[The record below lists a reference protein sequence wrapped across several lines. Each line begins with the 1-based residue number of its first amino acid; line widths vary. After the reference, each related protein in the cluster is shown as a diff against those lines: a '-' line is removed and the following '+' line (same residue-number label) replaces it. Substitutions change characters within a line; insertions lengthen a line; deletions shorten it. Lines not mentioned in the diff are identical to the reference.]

1 MTEINNNFQPSNLET
16 LLKNK
21 TTGLNELVTA
31 AIESLK
37 NEKNTISCL
46 INLLNKA
53 NSYDLKR
60 VKKAKKV
67 HVNNSSVGFL
77 KNSVIPK
84 TISDAFKLEGQSLPR
99 PSISKIIFK
108 YCEDNGLKYKNEEV
122 LGSGGNKSR
131 GLESGIIL
139 DQTLADLFK
148 MKAGEKVKYKEIQQV
163 LAPIYEEAGLTKVS
177 SKKKKNDLNVQ
188 NEQEQHSVAPV
199 TTPASTVAPTPTSTS
214 VTNSL
219 QSSTDNSL
227 ASNTESTPTVPVK
240 KPRSTKPK

>member
-1 MTEINNNFQPSNLET
+1 MTEINTNFQPSNLET

-108 YCEDNGLKYKNEEV
+108 YCEDNGLKYKNEDV
-122 LGSGGNKSR
+122 LGVEGNKSR
-131 GLESGIIL
+131 GLESGIVL

-148 MKAGEKVKYKEIQQV
+148 MKVGEKVKYKEIQQV
-163 LAPIYEEAGLTKVS
+163 LAPIYEDAGLTKVS
-177 SKKKKNDLNVQ
+177 SKKKNDLLNKQLSETSNLHTVSPVS
-188 NEQEQHSVAPV
+188 SVNTSSVSSTVTSTHADTTNNLTTETAPV
-199 TTPASTVAPTPTSTS
+199 PPKKRTS
-214 VTNSL
+214 
-219 QSSTDNSL
+219 
-227 ASNTESTPTVPVK
+227 
-240 KPRSTKPK
+240 KPK